1 MKKTRKNKFGNR
13 PKGRFRSEL
22 EAYTARLLDEE
33 GIGYKYEEVV
43 YTLINAGSLRV
54 MLAKKIRGAF
64 ELRPVRIF
72 NTSYTPDFV
81 DSSSDSPKWIIEVK
95 GMETPEFKL
104 KFKMFLAE
112 LDQWASLYAA
122 PTVYMPKNRAEVR
135 TTVNMIKHGHAKKDS

>member
-43 YTLINAGSLRV
+43 YPLIRSHPNPGVVLVKKLRGV
-54 MLAKKIRGAF
+54 FAA
-64 ELRPVRIF
+64 RPVSILG
-72 NTSYTPDFV
+72 NHYIPDFV
-81 DSSSDSPKWIIEVK
+81 DTFYPPRWVIEVK

-104 KFKMFLAE
+104 KFKLFIDRLSQNT
-112 LDQWASLYAA
+112 DVTP
-122 PTVYMPKNRAEVR
+122 PTIYMPKNKAEVR
-135 TTVNMIKHGHAKKDS
+135 TTINMIKHGTNAKGDI